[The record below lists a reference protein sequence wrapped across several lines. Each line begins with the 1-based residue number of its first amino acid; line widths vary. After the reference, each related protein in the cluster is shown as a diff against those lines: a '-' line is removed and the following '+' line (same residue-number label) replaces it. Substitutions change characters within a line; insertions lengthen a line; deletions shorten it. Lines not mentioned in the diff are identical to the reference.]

1 MKNNECTQE
10 IPMMSFRE
18 FCNLTNNIKQST
30 CFFVLSKHMFYRDRA
45 PGFSW
50 DDCFCTCNT
59 LHFQKRSPIIMSYR
73 DFSYYQNLNFIN
85 SLNEVLMEEES
96 LESLL
101 KDPSCFYK
109 VCTKALIQH
118 APRKKSI
125 FLEVVNNSW
134 TIFYLIL

>member
-1 MKNNECTQE
+1 
-10 IPMMSFRE
+10 
-18 FCNLTNNIKQST
+18 
-30 CFFVLSKHMFYRDRA
+30 
-45 PGFSW
+45 
-50 DDCFCTCNT
+50 
-59 LHFQKRSPIIMSYR
+59 
-73 DFSYYQNLNFIN
+73 
-85 SLNEVLMEEES
+85 MEEES

-109 VCTKALIQH
+109 VYTKALIQH